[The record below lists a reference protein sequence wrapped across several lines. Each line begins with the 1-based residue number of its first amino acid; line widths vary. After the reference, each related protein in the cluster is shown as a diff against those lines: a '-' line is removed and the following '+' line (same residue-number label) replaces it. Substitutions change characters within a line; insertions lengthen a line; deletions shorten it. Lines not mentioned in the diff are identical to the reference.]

1 MKVSIII
8 PVYKVEKYIERCLL
22 SALNQTWTELEI
34 ILVNDCTPDD
44 SMKVVECVLASYI
57 HQKEV
62 VILQHAVNR
71 GLSAARNTGIEKAV
85 GDYIY
90 FLDSD
95 DYLPLN
101 SIELLAKAAVA
112 YDVDFVIGN
121 YKIEGVHRHTP
132 PLLLNT
138 GLLPDNESILTT
150 YSRDEWFVMAWNKL
164 VKRSFVCSKSL
175 YFKEGIVH
183 EDDLWS
189 FLLACQA
196 QKAYVINE
204 TTYFYCLQ
212 SDSITGRVALRN
224 LECRVQVIKSLYDFI
239 TSSPLQ
245 KENRFVYITFEA
257 LKAKYFDRILYFV
270 KDESFRYASYQSFRE
285 KKYIPLFRAGIR
297 FRPGFINCLGSL
309 HYLLPVKLG
318 YLYFKLF
325 VSLSYKLLILP
336 AKVKQWLRLCMK

>member
-1 MKVSIII
+1 MKVSLII

-22 SALNQTWTELEI
+22 SALNQTWSDLEI

-44 SMKVVECVLASYI
+44 SMKVIERILASHA

-62 VILQHAVNR
+62 VIVEHAVNR

-101 SIELLAKAAVA
+101 SIALLAKEAVTH
-112 YDVDFVIGN
+112 DVDFVIGN
-121 YKIEGVHRHTP
+121 YKIEGAYRQTP

-138 GLLPDNESILTT
+138 GLLPDNESILST

-196 QKAYVINE
+196 QKAYVVHE

-224 LECRVQVIKSLYDFI
+224 LECRVQVIESLYDFI
-239 TSSPLQ
+239 MASSSL
-245 KENRFVYITFEA
+245 KENRFVYITFET
-257 LKAKYFDRILYFV
+257 LKAKYFDRIIYFV
-270 KDESFRYASYQSFRE
+270 KDTRFQYDSYRLFRE
-285 KKYIPLFRAGIR
+285 KSYLSPADACCQFH
-297 FRPGFINCLGSL
+297 PGVRINMYNI
-309 HYLLPVKLG
+309 HYLLPCYLG
-318 YLYFKLF
+318 YFYFKSF
-325 VSLSYKLLILP
+325 VRISYWFLILSI
-336 AKVKQWLRLCMK
+336 KMKNI